1 MYSISI
7 FIVTYKQE
15 NLIGRAIESVL
26 KQREWGLKSI
36 VIGDDCSPDNNWQV
50 IKEYQKKYPDI
61 IKAYRNEHNLG
72 IYGNYEMLLNNRDD
86 ADLYYFLEGD
96 DAICDGWFKAI
107 QDSLKKRKIGLK
119 GVAAT
124 ISSDYKIVRP
134 NGFSIIN
141 RNNKLIEKR
150 DVDPV
155 SLKARNVISFRS
167 TLVTSTT
174 LGRYVPVDLSQG
186 LGVAEEMVDIRPFR
200 YSDVFY
206 YIPFVATI
214 YYTHVGVSTKL
225 QGREYREE
233 RIKQF
238 LWLKNY
244 LPLDDKASMYQDFRV
259 AREKYMLEQTNENY
273 KTMVRLYWKAFDKYT
288 LKGAGKYT
296 SLIFWFRMVRQ
307 RIKHL

>member
-26 KQREWGLKSI
+26 KQKEWGLKSI

-50 IKEYQKKYPDI
+50 IQDYQKKYPDI

-72 IYGNYEMLLNNRDD
+72 IYGNYEMLLANREE

-107 QDSLKKRKIGLK
+107 QNSLAKRKIELH

-134 NGFSIIN
+134 NGFSIVN
-141 RNNKLIEKR
+141 RNNKLIEKKG
-150 DVDPV
+150 VDPL

-167 TLVTSTT
+167 TLVTAAT
-174 LGRYVPVDLSQG
+174 LERYEPVDLSNG
-186 LGVAEEMVDIRPFR
+186 LGVAEEMADIRPFR
-200 YSDVFY
+200 YSDKFY

-214 YYTHVGVSTKL
+214 YYTHVGVSTRL
-225 QGREYREE
+225 QGKEYRED

-238 LWLKNY
+238 QWIKDN
-244 LPLDDKASMYQDFRV
+244 LPIDAKALALQDSRI
-259 AREKYMLEQTNENY
+259 AAEKYQLDPTKANFR
-273 KTMVRLYWKAFDKYT
+273 TMRHFFWKAFDRYT
-288 LKGAGKYT
+288 LKGVNKYT
-296 SLIFWFRMVRQ
+296 QLLFWYRAIRQ
-307 RIKHL
+307 QWKSF